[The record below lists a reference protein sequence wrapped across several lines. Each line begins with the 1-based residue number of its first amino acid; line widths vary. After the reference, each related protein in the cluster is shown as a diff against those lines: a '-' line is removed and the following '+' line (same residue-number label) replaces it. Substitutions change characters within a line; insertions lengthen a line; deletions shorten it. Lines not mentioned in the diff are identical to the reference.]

1 MSPIAIGGRTRS
13 VDREAWALRI
23 ALTLM
28 LAIMAAAILLPLWSI
43 LSKSVEDRAGAFV
56 GLANYAQFFGTP
68 ALAQSIAN
76 SLFVAG
82 LTTLIVV
89 PLAFVYA
96 YALTRTCMPAK
107 GLMAGIALIPI
118 LSPSMLPAIALI
130 YLFGNQGMIRELLF
144 GETIYGPIGIVMGQV
159 FYCFPHAMLILTT
172 ALSLAD
178 ARLYEAAAA
187 LGTPRRRVFL
197 TVTLPSAKY
206 GLVSAAFVVFTLV
219 MTDFGIPVVIGGR
232 FNVLAIDVYKQVMGQ
247 QNFQMGAVVAVVLI
261 IPALASFVVDRV
273 VQRRQVALLG
283 ARSVPLVPQP
293 QPARDWAMLGFCAV
307 VGAIILGIL
316 ATAVF
321 ASLVRLWPYNLSL
334 GWSNYVFE
342 DFDSDGWSSYFNSLR
357 MAAATAV
364 FGTLFVFVGAYLVEK
379 GKGAGWARQVFHLV
393 AMVPLA
399 VPGLVLGLAYVF
411 FFNAPDNP
419 LGGLYGTM
427 ALLTICTV
435 AHFYTV
441 AHLTA
446 TTALKQMDPEFESVS
461 ASLQV
466 PFWRT
471 FLRVTVPVCL
481 PAIVNIAIYLFV
493 NAMTTVSAVIFIYT
507 AHTKLASVAIVN
519 MNDSGA
525 IAAAAAMAV
534 VITAT
539 SAGVKLVETLVSRV
553 VLRRSQRWRAR

>member
-1 MSPIAIGGRTRS
+1 MTVAAEGGRRPGI
-13 VDREAWALRI
+13 DRDAWVMRAGVAGI
-23 ALTLM
+23 ALALF
-28 LAIMAAAILLPLWSI
+28 LAILLPLWSI
-43 LSKSVEDRAGAFV
+43 LSKSFEDRSGAFV
-56 GLANYAQFFGTP
+56 GLANYVRFFATP
-68 ALAQSIAN
+68 SLADSILN

-82 LTTLIVV
+82 MTTLLVV

-96 YALTRTCMPAK
+96 YALTRTCVPGK
-107 GLMAGIALIPI
+107 KLLAGIALVPI
-118 LSPSMLPAIALI
+118 LSPSMLPAIALV
-130 YLFGNQGMIRELLF
+130 YLFGNQGMIRGLLL

-159 FYCFPHAMLILTT
+159 FYCFPHAVLILTT

-178 ARLYEAAAA
+178 ARLYEAAQS
-187 LGTPRRRVFL
+187 LGTNRRRVFF

-206 GLVSAAFVVFTLV
+206 GLASASFVVFTLV

-232 FNVLAIDVYKQVMGQ
+232 FNVLATDVYKQVMGQ
-247 QNFQMGAVVAVVLI
+247 QNFQMGAVVAVILV
-261 IPALASFVVDRV
+261 IPALASFVVDRL

-283 ARSVPLVPQP
+283 ARSVPLVPEP
-293 QPARDWAMLGFCAV
+293 QAGRDRAMLAFCAA
-307 VGAIILGIL
+307 VGFVILGIL
-316 ATAVF
+316 GTAIF
-321 ASLVRLWPYNLSL
+321 ASLVKLWPYNLSL
-334 GWSNYVFE
+334 GFANYI
-342 DFDSDGWSSYFNSLR
+342 FDDYDADGWRSYWNSLK
-357 MAAATAV
+357 MAAATAIIGTVVV
-364 FGTLFVFVGAYLVEK
+364 FTGAYLVEK
-379 GKGAGWARQVFHLV
+379 GKGAGRQVVHLM

-411 FFNAPDNP
+411 FFNAPGNP
-419 LGGLYGTM
+419 LGFLYGTM
-427 ALLTICTV
+427 ALLVICTI

-446 TTALKQMDPEFESVS
+446 TTALKQLDPEFEAVS

-481 PAIVNIAIYLFV
+481 PAIINIAIYLFV

-507 AHTKLASVAIVN
+507 AQTKLASVAIVN

-534 VITAT
+534 VVTAT
-539 SAGVKLVETLVSRV
+539 SATVKLAETLVSGV
-553 VLRRSQRWRAR
+553 LLRRTQRWRAR

>member
-1 MSPIAIGGRTRS
+1 MTEVTLGGRSRT
-13 VDREAWALRI
+13 VDREAWVLRLAL
-23 ALTLM
+23 ALM
-28 LAIMAAAILLPLWSI
+28 LAVMLAAIVLPLWSI
-43 LSKSVEDRAGAFV
+43 LSKSFEDRAGAFV
-56 GLANYAQFFGTP
+56 GFANYARFFGTP
-68 ALAQSIAN
+68 ALADSILN

-96 YALTRTCMPAK
+96 YALTRTCVPGK
-107 GLMAGIALIPI
+107 GLLTGIALVPI
-118 LSPSMLPAIALI
+118 LSPSMLPAIALV
-130 YLFGNQGMIRELLF
+130 YLFGNQGMIRGLLL
-144 GETIYGPIGIVMGQV
+144 GESIYGPIGIVMGQV
-159 FYCFPHAMLILTT
+159 FYCFPHAVLILTT

-187 LGTPRRRVFL
+187 LGTSRRRVFL

-206 GLVSAAFVVFTLV
+206 GLASAGFVVFTLV

-261 IPALASFVVDRV
+261 VPALASFVVDRI

-293 QPARDWAMLGFCAV
+293 KPARDWAMLGFCAV
-307 VGAIILGIL
+307 VGAAILGIL
-316 ATAVF
+316 GTAIF
-321 ASLVRLWPYNLSL
+321 ASLVKLWPYNLTL
-334 GWSNYVFE
+334 GFSNYVFD
-342 DFDSDGWSSYFNSLR
+342 DFDSDGWASYFNSLK
-357 MAAATAV
+357 MAAGAAVVGTA
-364 FGTLFVFVGAYLVEK
+364 FVFTGAYLVEK
-379 GKGAGWARQVFHLV
+379 GKSAGAARALFHLL

-411 FFNAPDNP
+411 FFNAPGNP

-427 ALLTICTV
+427 ALLAVCTV

-446 TTALKQMDPEFESVS
+446 TTALKQLDPEFEAVS

-471 FLRVTVPVCL
+471 FLKVTVPVCL
-481 PAIVNIAIYLFV
+481 PSIINIAIYLFV

-507 AHTKLASVAIVN
+507 AQTKLASVAIVN

-534 VITAT
+534 VVTAT
-539 SAGVKLVETLVSRV
+539 SAGVKLAETLVSRV
-553 VLRRSQRWRAR
+553 LLRRTQRWRQR